1 MVRYCQNYQIIINCT
16 PLGTFPEID
25 TCPAIPYKSI
35 NSNHLLFDLIYNPA
49 ETLFLTKGKERGA
62 SIQNG
67 LEMLHLQAEA
77 SWEIW
82 NSATPFVQ

>member
-1 MVRYCQNYQIIINCT
+1 LY
-16 PLGTFPEID
+16 
-25 TCPAIPYKSI
+25 
-35 NSNHLLFDLIYNPA
+35 DLIYNPA